1 MIKVENLYKSFED
14 FKVLNNVNMQVKKGS
29 IYGLVGPNGAG
40 KTTLIKTLT
49 GVYRPD
55 EGRVRVMNDDVFEN
69 NAVKQKFVHIP
80 DDLYF
85 YPMYSTKQMAE
96 FYRECYPSFSFER
109 YEKIKTILKIDE
121 KKRISKL
128 SKGMKKQVAFWLAI
142 SAKPDLLVLDE
153 PVDGLDPV
161 MRRQIWS
168 ILMQDV
174 AEREMTVLLS
184 SHNLRELE
192 DVCDHVGIL
201 HEGRIVLERD
211 LDQLKTDIHKIQ
223 CAFSEED
230 KEDVFFSEY
239 FQGTKQ
245 VMVLKKERIGRV
257 VTLILRGQMEEIKK
271 EMYRVEPLF
280 VDFIPLTLEEIF
292 VYELGG
298 LGYEN
303 ESILL

>member
-1 MIKVENLYKSFED
+1 MIKVNHLYKSFEG
-14 FKVLNNVNMQVKKGS
+14 FQVLNDVNMQVRKGS
-29 IYGLVGPNGAG
+29 VYGLVGPNGAG

-49 GVYRPD
+49 GVYQPD
-55 EGRVRVMNDDVFEN
+55 QGQVQICDEAVFEN
-69 NAVKQKFVHIP
+69 NKIKEKFVHIP

-85 YPMYSTKQMAE
+85 YPMYSTKQMAN
-96 FYRECYPSFSFER
+96 FYRDCYPTFSQER
-109 YEKIKTILKIDE
+109 YEKIRSILKIDE

-142 SAKPDLLVLDE
+142 SVKPEILILDE

-192 DVCDHVGIL
+192 DVCDYVGIL
-201 HEGRIVLERD
+201 HEGKIVLERD
-211 LDQLKTDIHKIQ
+211 LDQLKTDIHKVQ
-223 CAFSEED
+223 CAFSEEMD
-230 KEDVFFSEY
+230 RETFFEKN
-239 FQGTKQ
+239 TDQ
-245 VMVLKKERIGRV
+245 VSTIQFLKKEKVGRV
-257 VTLILRGQMEEIKK
+257 HTFILKGQMEEIR
-271 EMYRVEPLF
+271 EQMSLYHPLF
-280 VDFIPLTLEEIF
+280 LDFIPLTLEEIF
-292 VYELGG
+292 IYELGG

-303 ESILL
+303 ENILL